1 MAWRDRRLLV
11 LAVLLAAAVVVT
23 LMGAI
28 SLVGIWY
35 GYDTSGQVAIS
46 AGWLLVSGL
55 LALGAILLLMGP
67 RRWQAYIAIA
77 ALISAV
83 ASVVYWSVWWMSD
96 ENPDAASLLLA
107 GAAWAGAAVFVAG
120 TWWQLLLLR
129 ARRSKGD
136 AKEENERDSR
146 SAA

>member
-11 LAVLLAAAVVVT
+11 LAVLLVAAVVVIFE
-23 LMGAI
+23 GAI
-28 SLVGIWY
+28 SLVGIRE

-55 LALGAILLLMGP
+55 LTLGAILLLIGP
-67 RRWQAYIAIA
+67 RRWQAYLAIA
-77 ALISAV
+77 ALVSVV

-96 ENPDAASLLLA
+96 ESPNTASLLLA
-107 GAAWAGAAVFVAG
+107 GAAWASAAVFVAG
-120 TWWQLLLLR
+120 TWWQLLLYR